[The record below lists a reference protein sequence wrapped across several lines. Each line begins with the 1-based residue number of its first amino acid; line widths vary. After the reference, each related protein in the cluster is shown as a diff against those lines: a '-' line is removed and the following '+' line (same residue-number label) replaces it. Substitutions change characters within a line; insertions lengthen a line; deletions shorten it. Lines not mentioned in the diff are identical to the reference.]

1 MLKRLSLCCALL
13 FTASLLAR
21 ADDNKPLTSQGASYM
36 GFTLTGLTNMAA
48 GPITTS
54 PIRNAGGTNTNVNIP
69 VYGLGYRLF
78 ISNDMAIRAT
88 LGLVMSS
95 TTTKGTDGGAD
106 VTDSKTGLQ
115 IGGGIEKHMAATNAL
130 SGYMG
135 AQFGYLLGSDKN
147 GTSSSSTT
155 QSGHD
160 LTIGVFMGAEW
171 FFNQAMSLGA
181 EYAFGM
187 LMSGGTTTTSS
198 TTSVSTDG
206 PTWFAFGTQSVGIGL
221 NVYIGK

>member
-21 ADDNKPLTSQGASYM
+21 ADDNKPLTNQGASYM
-36 GFTLTGLTNMAA
+36 GFTVTGLTNMAA

-54 PIRNAGGTNTNVNIP
+54 PIRNAGGTGSANIP

-78 ISNDMAIRAT
+78 IANDMAIRAT
-88 LGLVMSS
+88 LGVVMSS
-95 TTTKGTDGGAD
+95 TTTKGTNGGAD

-115 IGGGIEKHMAATNAL
+115 LGGGIEKHMAATNAL

-135 AQFGYLLGSDKN
+135 AQFGYLMGSDKN
-147 GTSSSSTT
+147 GTSANSTT
-155 QSGHD
+155 NSGHD
-160 LTIGVFMGAEW
+160 LTIGVFMGGEW
-171 FFNQAMSLGA
+171 FFHQAMSLAA
-181 EYAFGM
+181 EYAFGI
-187 LMSGGTTTTSS
+187 LMSGSTSTSES
-198 TTSVSTDG
+198 TTSTSTDG
-206 PTWFAFGTQSVGIGL
+206 PSWFAFGTQSVGIGL